1 MYCKTSYEEKTFILK
16 IGVSKAKEVDP
27 QAGFTFLLN
36 ANNTGVRALLRY
48 QSWPPDCSAF
58 HGSQM

>member
-1 MYCKTSYEEKTFILK
+1 MYNFKTRYEEKTFILK

-27 QAGFTFLLN
+27 QTGFTFLLN

-48 QSWPPDCSAF
+48 QS
-58 HGSQM
+58 